1 MKEKKDRE
9 AVYTIT
15 GVVVHGRGIGKHVGT
30 PTANLQMEG
39 HDTALET
46 GVYVSK
52 VLLNCHTYY
61 AITHIGTR
69 PTLDND
75 KNISIETHILDFDND
90 IYGCTITIFLYKKLR
105 EVRKFNELSLL
116 IEQVATDRL
125 SARMLMVNKEAQQ
138 NRTRTASP
146 TAIPYS
152 KRSHKNLEQ

>member
-61 AITHIGTR
+61 GVTHIGTR

-75 KNISIETHILDFDND
+75 KKHFDRD
-90 IYGCTITIFLYKKLR
+90 AHLGF
-105 EVRKFNELSLL
+105 
-116 IEQVATDRL
+116 
-125 SARMLMVNKEAQQ
+125 
-138 NRTRTASP
+138 
-146 TAIPYS
+146 
-152 KRSHKNLEQ
+152 